1 MQPSSTRRDVP
12 TQTIVRA
19 SRNSQPFS
27 TAWALAHR
35 DHDSG
40 AVPSAHRHHFS
51 TAIWPCTCSKVVISG
66 MQSASRGRIWISD
79 LSACVFD
86 VRVCGVCQ
94 GAMLQ
99 KQETVV
105 RVQCSRALK

>member
-1 MQPSSTRRDVP
+1 MHMFKGV
-12 TQTIVRA
+12 
-19 SRNSQPFS
+19 
-27 TAWALAHR
+27 
-35 DHDSG
+35 
-40 AVPSAHRHHFS
+40 
-51 TAIWPCTCSKVVISG
+51 IWSG
-66 MQSASRGRIWISD
+66 MQSASRGRVWISD
-79 LSACVFD
+79 LSACVSD